1 MTERFRFGMII
12 SLILIIG
19 VLCAGCSSD
28 TQSDTNPVPTTAS
41 PEAKYVAGDIIAT
54 ASTSTASSLYLI
66 LQYDKGT
73 DLYTRA
79 FIEKNADGSWG
90 YRSSNRTET
99 SPRTLVEKVYSI
111 KVAHVTVSSVPIVT
125 LTIPP
130 VTVTIPSGSAPTV
143 LGISPSSGA
152 KDATVSVSVNG
163 TNFQTGATVRLVQP
177 GSPAITATGVS
188 VAATRIDCVFNLY
201 GKDAGTYNVIVTNPD
216 GQSDTKADIF
226 TVGDA
231 APIISGVSPSTGE
244 LNDTPS
250 MTIYGQNFKDAVKV
264 SFTLGSTEL
273 VCINPETVDS
283 TKITCYLDLKP
294 KNGAQ
299 VGSWDVTVLNIDG
312 QLKGTWPQK
321 FVITNSTS
329 SGSS

>member
-1 MTERFRFGMII
+1 MTERFRFGIII
-12 SLILIIG
+12 SLILVIG
-19 VLCAGCSSD
+19 VISAGCSSD

-41 PEAKYVAGDIIAT
+41 PEAKFVAGDIIAT

-79 FIEKNADGSWG
+79 FIEKNTDGSWG
-90 YRSSNRTET
+90 HRSSNRTET
-99 SPRTLVEKVYSI
+99 SPRTLVEKVYSV

-130 VTVTIPSGSAPTV
+130 VTVTTSSGSAPTV
-143 LGISPSSGA
+143 KGISPSSGA
-152 KDATVSVSVNG
+152 KDATVSVTING
-163 TNFQTGATVRLVQP
+163 TNFQSGATVRLLQP
-177 GSPAITATGVS
+177 GSSAITASGVS
-188 VAATRIDCVFNLY
+188 VTGTEIDCVFNLY

-226 TVGDA
+226 TIGDA
-231 APIISGVSPSTGE
+231 APIISGVSPSNAE

-250 MTIYGQNFKDAVKV
+250 MTIYGQHFKDGVKV

-273 VCINPETVDS
+273 VCINPVAPDS
-283 TKITCYLDLKP
+283 TKINCNLNLKVS
-294 KNGAQ
+294 NGAKA
-299 VGSWDVTVLNIDG
+299 GSWTVTVLNIDG
-312 QLKGTWPQK
+312 QQKGTWPQQ
-321 FVITNSTS
+321 FIITNSTS
-329 SGSS
+329 SDT